1 MKNMTSAF
9 RFLEKK
15 ITRQQIKQS
24 PEALNQWIGY
34 LRNRFRNGP
43 IAVCLE
49 QSKGALINFLIC
61 HDLFVLY
68 PINPKTLAKFREA
81 FRPSGAK
88 DDPDD
93 ATKLLEIVA
102 NHRNQLTPWKPA
114 EEIVRII
121 DILARNRRDAV
132 DRRKQVINQLRSV
145 LKAYFPQA
153 IDLVSEDICSP
164 LTWDFLM
171 KWPTLQK
178 LQKVKDATL
187 RKFYHDH
194 HCYKKKVVETRL
206 QLIRQTQPLTSD
218 EAILK
223 TSPIE
228 VKLLCQLLKQYTQSI
243 AEYEQQLKEL
253 YPQHP
258 DAEIFRSFL
267 GAGTVHSARLASA
280 FGADRERYKSPES
293 LQKYSAVAPI
303 TISSGK
309 SKVAL
314 ARYKCPKHLRQSF
327 IECAGQ
333 SLQYSLWTAAY
344 YRMQIEKGKTHNV
357 ILRALAFKWIRI
369 MFRCWQDKIPYNEL
383 NYLQSLTR
391 KGSKILNYMTAAT

>member
-15 ITRQQIKQS
+15 IARQQIKQS

-171 KWPTLQK
+171 K
-178 LQKVKDATL
+178 
-187 RKFYHDH
+187 
-194 HCYKKKVVETRL
+194 
-206 QLIRQTQPLTSD
+206 
-218 EAILK
+218 
-223 TSPIE
+223 
-228 VKLLCQLLKQYTQSI
+228 
-243 AEYEQQLKEL
+243 
-253 YPQHP
+253 
-258 DAEIFRSFL
+258 
-267 GAGTVHSARLASA
+267 
-280 FGADRERYKSPES
+280 
-293 LQKYSAVAPI
+293 
-303 TISSGK
+303 
-309 SKVAL
+309 
-314 ARYKCPKHLRQSF
+314 
-327 IECAGQ
+327 
-333 SLQYSLWTAAY
+333 
-344 YRMQIEKGKTHNV
+344 
-357 ILRALAFKWIRI
+357 
-369 MFRCWQDKIPYNEL
+369 
-383 NYLQSLTR
+383 
-391 KGSKILNYMTAAT
+391 